1 LNDSESKKAFT
12 SYASFSEEAEPFSRI
27 PIVAAGFDRL
37 KRELPTNLH
46 YHNLDHVVDVFNEA
60 ILFGQHDCLPPRSL
74 ELLAVGAVFHDMG
87 FIERGQENESLGA
100 NFAALAMSSDGSFS
114 VSEINTVETMILDT
128 QVRFTDKGIMQVPT
142 TELSRYLCDA
152 DVSNLG
158 RTDFFEKAELVRVE
172 VGQPDP
178 AVFVGGLRKFLAS
191 HRWYSPAAIALRQ
204 PQKELNVAEL
214 NRRYP

>member
-1 LNDSESKKAFT
+1 MSRSDAHTGGLVA
-12 SYASFSEEAEPFSRI
+12 FSEQAAPFSRI

-60 ILFGQHDCLPPRSL
+60 ILFGQHDRLPPRSL

-100 NFAALAMSSDGSFS
+100 DFATQAMSADGSFS
-114 VSEINTVETMILDT
+114 SREMSAVATMILDT
-128 QVRFTDKGIMQVPT
+128 QLRVTKDRIMQIPT
-142 TELSRYLCDA
+142 TELSQYLCDA

-158 RTDFFEKAELVRVE
+158 RLDFFEKAEQRWMEL
-172 VGQPDP
+172 GQPDQT
-178 AVFVGGLRKFLAS
+178 VFIDGLKKFLAS
-191 HRWYSPAAIALRQ
+191 HTWYSPAAIALRQ
-204 PQKELNVAEL
+204 PQKILNVAEL